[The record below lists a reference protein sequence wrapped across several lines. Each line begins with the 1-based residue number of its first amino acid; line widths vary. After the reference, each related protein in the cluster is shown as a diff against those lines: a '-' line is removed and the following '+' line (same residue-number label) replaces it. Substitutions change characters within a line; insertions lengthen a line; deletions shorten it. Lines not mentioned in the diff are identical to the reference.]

1 MAFKWINLT
10 YDVLNKTANASAAD
24 FDVRPNKTVGVNFPF
39 DAPFGRCHSQ
49 IELERSFSE
58 VTTPTNP

>member
-39 DAPFGRCHSQ
+39 DAPGGADRHKLIDEAKKVMRQ
-49 IELERSFSE
+49 ALNEL
-58 VTTPTNP
+58 